1 MDHHL
6 GNRLYGVANWVDTE
20 APAVAEMVL
29 RLAHALNAPI
39 DAATANALYLGL
51 STDTGSF
58 RFSNATPRAFDAAAE
73 LVRLGA
79 RPEQIAGWLYESRPP
94 GAVRLLGEVLE
105 TLELH
110 CEQRIASVRLELDM
124 FDRAGAAQT
133 DSEGLIDHPRSIR
146 GVEAVALFRER
157 PVGDVKVSLRSRGR
171 VDVGAIASRRG
182 GGGHRNAAGC
192 LIGSREDESGVIAE
206 LGAAVEATAQF
217 GLHPRHGAGGRHM
230 TPRPA
235 LHGLLLV
242 DKRPGG
248 TSHDVVRA
256 ARRAL
261 GERKIGH
268 CGTLDPNATGLLLL
282 TVGRSTRL
290 TRFLIGA
297 PKVYEGEIRFGIA
310 TDTYDAAGEVTREGS
325 VADLTHERVV
335 QAMCGFEGQQHQ
347 LPPLYSAK
355 KIGGRKYYEL
365 ARRGGGVRAPGQGRG
380 DLPVRGDRPPG
391 SIGT

>member
-1 MDHHL
+1 MNPESRSPAVPPEFVDALCDGRNFLLSSHAHPDGDAIGSEVALARLLRSVGRSATIWNVDPAPATYAGVIGDMAIHVGATPPPGFPGDFDFAVPLECPQLDRTGLEQSLGRLPILNMDHHL

-29 RLAHALNAPI
+29 HLAHALDAPI

-79 RPEQIAGWLYESRPP
+79 RPEQIAGWLYESQPA

-133 DSEGLIDHPRSIR
+133 DSEGLIDYPRSIR

-157 PVGDVKVSLRSRGR
+157 PEGDVKVSLRSRGR

-206 LGAAVEATAQF
+206 LATAVAASAEEAVAASAEEAVEASAEEAVKTTAQSDCT
-217 GLHPRHGAGGRHM
+217 HA
-230 TPRPA
+230 TA
-235 LHGLLLV
+235 LE
-242 DKRPGG
+242 GG
-248 TSHDVVRA
+248 T
-256 ARRAL
+256 
-261 GERKIGH
+261 
-268 CGTLDPNATGLLLL
+268 
-282 TVGRSTRL
+282 
-290 TRFLIGA
+290 
-297 PKVYEGEIRFGIA
+297 
-310 TDTYDAAGEVTREGS
+310 
-325 VADLTHERVV
+325 
-335 QAMCGFEGQQHQ
+335 
-347 LPPLYSAK
+347 
-355 KIGGRKYYEL
+355 
-365 ARRGGGVRAPGQGRG
+365 
-380 DLPVRGDRPPG
+380 
-391 SIGT
+391 